1 MKKIKFIA
9 LAFLA
14 LTLGSCM
21 GDSYA
26 DPDLTEKVPAA
37 PWGNNSLKEKN
48 VISIADLKTQFATV
62 IANSSYK
69 LIEKDMMIK
78 AVVTGNDVSG
88 NIYNQVSVQDASGAI
103 IIAINGSGL
112 SGYLPVG
119 QEILVNLKGL
129 YIGSYKKLPQI
140 GGVNTKISDG
150 TLSMGKIERAVWNQH
165 FKILNPG
172 EADAS
177 TVEPEEFDKTKLNNS
192 TKEEKAAFAAYM
204 EANVGKLMTLKKV
217 KFASANGTN
226 VWAPDD
232 SNTSL
237 ELIDAETGKKISS
250 SNLVVRN
257 SGYSKFANEV
267 VPQGVFDITGIFTR
281 FGDTWQIVLRNTDDL
296 KSVVLAYLSE
306 PFDASQGNFTIDN
319 IKLAEGVEFVWK
331 WASAAYGMKASG
343 YVNSTKYDLQSRL
356 KSPAID
362 LKSAKSAK
370 LMFDQAINFSS
381 DIKQEC
387 KVQIS
392 TDGKTWT
399 DLDVQGYPTG
409 DNWDFVSSTA
419 DLTKYCGKTIYIG
432 FLYSSTPTSAPT
444 WEVKNFAV
452 K

>member
-21 GDSYA
+21 GDGYA

-37 PWGNNSLKEKN
+37 PYGNNSLREKN
-48 VISIADLKTQFATV
+48 VISIADLKTQFAT
-62 IANSSYK
+62 IINSDNGYK
-69 LIEKDMMIK
+69 QIEKDMMIK
-78 AVVTGNDVSG
+78 AVVTGNDISG

-140 GGVNTKISDG
+140 GGVNTKLSDG
-150 TLSMGKIERAVWNQH
+150 SLGMGKIERAIWNEH

-177 TVEPEEFDKTKLNNS
+177 TVVPEEFDLTKL
-192 TKEEKAAFAAYM
+192 TDAAYM

-226 VWAPDD
+226 VWAPGDT
-232 SNTSL
+232 NTSL
-237 ELIDAETGKKISS
+237 ELIDAETGKRINKN
-250 SNLVVRN
+250 NLVVRN

-281 FGDTWQIVLRNTDDL
+281 YNNTWQIVLRSTDDL

-319 IKLAEGVEFVWK
+319 IKLADGVEFVWK

-343 YVNSTKYDLQSRL
+343 YVNGSKQELQSRL

-370 LMFDQAINFSS
+370 LMFDQAINYAS

-399 DLDVQGYPTG
+399 DLDVQGYPAG
-409 DNWDFVSSTA
+409 NSWDFVSSTA

-432 FLYSSTPTSAPT
+432 FLYSSSPTGAPT

>member
-21 GDSYA
+21 GDGYA
-26 DPDLTEKVPAA
+26 DPDLTEKVPAS
-37 PWGNNSLKEKN
+37 PWGNNSLREKN

-62 IANSSYK
+62 INSDNGYK

-140 GGVNTKISDG
+140 GGVNTKLSDG
-150 TLSMGKIERAVWNQH
+150 SLGIGKIERAIWNEH

-177 TVEPEEFDKTKLNNS
+177 TVVPEEFDLTKL
-192 TKEEKAAFAAYM
+192 TDAAYM
-204 EANVGKLMTLKKV
+204 DANVCKLMTLKKV

-232 SNTSL
+232 TNTSL

-281 FGDTWQIVLRNTDDL
+281 FGDTWQIVLRSTDDL
-296 KSVVLAYLSE
+296 KSVVLAYISE

-319 IKLAEGVEFVWK
+319 IKLADGVEFVWK

-343 YVNSTKYDLQSRL
+343 YVNGSKQELQSRL

-370 LMFDQAINFSS
+370 LMFDQAINFAS
-381 DIKQEC
+381 DMKQEC

-399 DLDVQGYPTG
+399 DLDVQGYPTE
-409 DNWDFVSSTA
+409 NSWTFVSSTA

-432 FLYSSTPTSAPT
+432 FLYSSSPTGAPT

>member
-21 GDSYA
+21 GDGYA
-26 DPDLTEKVPAA
+26 DPDLTEKVPAS
-37 PWGNNSLKEKN
+37 PWGNNSLREKN
-48 VISIADLKTQFATV
+48 VISIADLKTQFAT
-62 IANSSYK
+62 IINSDNGYK
-69 LIEKDMMIK
+69 QIEKDMMIK

-140 GGVNTKISDG
+140 GGVNTKLSDG
-150 TLSMGKIERAVWNQH
+150 SLGMGKIERAIWNEH

-172 EADAS
+172 EADAN
-177 TVEPEEFDKTKLNNS
+177 TVVPEEFDLTKL
-192 TKEEKAAFAAYM
+192 TDAAYM
-204 EANVGKLMTLKKV
+204 NANVGKLMTLKKV

-232 SNTSL
+232 TNTSL
-237 ELIDAETGKKISS
+237 ELIDAETGKRISS

-267 VPQGVFDITGIFTR
+267 IPKGVFDITGIFTR
-281 FGDTWQIVLRNTDDL
+281 YNNTWQIVLRNTDDL
-296 KSVVLAYLSE
+296 KSVVLAYISE

-319 IKLAEGVEFVWK
+319 IKLADGVEFVWK

-343 YVNSTKYDLQSRL
+343 YVNGSKQELQSRL

-370 LMFDQAINFSS
+370 LMFDQAINFAS
-381 DIKQEC
+381 DMKQEC

-399 DLDVQGYPTG
+399 DLDVQGYPTE
-409 DNWDFVSSTA
+409 NSWTFVSSTA

-432 FLYSSTPTSAPT
+432 FLYSSSPTGAPT

>member
-21 GDSYA
+21 GDGYA
-26 DPDLTEKVPAA
+26 DPDLTEKVPAS
-37 PWGNNSLKEKN
+37 PWGNNSLREKN
-48 VISIADLKTQFATV
+48 VISIADLKTQFAT
-62 IANSSYK
+62 IINSDNGYK

-140 GGVNTKISDG
+140 GGVNTKLSDG
-150 TLSMGKIERAVWNQH
+150 SLGIGKIERAIWNEH

-177 TVEPEEFDKTKLNNS
+177 TVVPEEFDLTKL
-192 TKEEKAAFAAYM
+192 TDAAYM
-204 EANVGKLMTLKKV
+204 EANVCKLMTLKKV

-232 SNTSL
+232 TNTSL

-281 FGDTWQIVLRNTDDL
+281 YNNTWQIVLRSTDDL

-319 IKLAEGVEFVWK
+319 IKLADGVEFVWK

-343 YVNSTKYDLQSRL
+343 YVNGSKQELQSRL

-370 LMFDQAINFSS
+370 LMFDQAINFAS
-381 DIKQEC
+381 DMKQEC

-399 DLDVQGYPTG
+399 DLDVQGYPTE
-409 DNWDFVSSTA
+409 NSWTFVSSTA

-432 FLYSSTPTSAPT
+432 FLYSSSPTGAPT

>member
-14 LTLGSCM
+14 LTLSSCM

-26 DPDLTEKVPAA
+26 DPDLTDKVPAA
-37 PWGNNSLKEKN
+37 PYGNNSLREKN

-177 TVEPEEFDKTKLNNS
+177 TVEPEEFDKIKLNNS

-204 EANVGKLMTLKKV
+204 EANVCKLMTLKKV

-226 VWAPDD
+226 VWAPKDT
-232 SNTSL
+232 NTSL
-237 ELIDAETGKKISS
+237 ELIDAETGKRISS

-296 KSVVLAYLSE
+296 KAAQTGGTLEKPYTVAQALEKINAGTAG
-306 PFDASQGNFTIDN
+306 DAKVYATGIIVKVKDVNTGMYGNGT
-319 IKLAEGVEFVWK
+319 FV
-331 WASAAYGMKASG
+331 
-343 YVNSTKYDLQSRL
+343 
-356 KSPAID
+356 I
-362 LKSAKSAK
+362 
-370 LMFDQAINFSS
+370 S
-381 DIKQEC
+381 D
-387 KVQIS
+387 
-392 TDGKTWT
+392 DGKDTE
-399 DLDVQGYPTG
+399 
-409 DNWDFVSSTA
+409 
-419 DLTKYCGKTIYIG
+419 GKT
-432 FLYSSTPTSAPT
+432 L
-444 WEVKNFAV
+444 EVFRCFNIDGAKWTEETKGILVPGKKVVVSGTLLDYNGTQEI
-452 K
+452 KGGNLISIK

>member
-21 GDSYA
+21 GDGYA
-26 DPDLTEKVPAA
+26 DPDLTEKVPAS
-37 PWGNNSLKEKN
+37 PWGNNSLREKN
-48 VISIADLKTQFATV
+48 VISIADLKTQFAT
-62 IANSSYK
+62 IINSDNGYK

-78 AVVTGNDVSG
+78 AVVTGNDISG
-88 NIYNQVSVQDASGAI
+88 NIYNQVSVQDTSGAI

-140 GGVNTKISDG
+140 GGVNTKLSDG
-150 TLSMGKIERAVWNQH
+150 SLGIGKIERAIWNEH

-177 TVEPEEFDKTKLNNS
+177 TVVPEVFDLTKL
-192 TKEEKAAFAAYM
+192 TDAAYM
-204 EANVGKLMTLKKV
+204 EANVCKLMTLKKV

-232 SNTSL
+232 TNTSL
-237 ELIDAETGKKISS
+237 ELIDAETGKRISS
-250 SNLVVRN
+250 SDLVVRN

-296 KSVVLAYLSE
+296 KSVVLAYISE

-319 IKLAEGVEFVWK
+319 IKLADGVEFVWK

-343 YVNSTKYDLQSRL
+343 YVNGSKQELQSRL

-370 LMFDQAINFSS
+370 LMFDQAINFAS
-381 DIKQEC
+381 DMKQEC

-399 DLDVQGYPTG
+399 DLDVQGYPTE
-409 DNWDFVSSTA
+409 NSWTFVSSTA

>member
-21 GDSYA
+21 GDGYA
-26 DPDLTEKVPAA
+26 DPDLTEKVPAS
-37 PWGNNSLKEKN
+37 PWGNNSLREKN

-62 IANSSYK
+62 INSDNGYK

-140 GGVNTKISDG
+140 GGVNTKLSDG
-150 TLSMGKIERAVWNQH
+150 SLGMGKIERAIWNEH

-177 TVEPEEFDKTKLNNS
+177 TVVPEEFDLTKL
-192 TKEEKAAFAAYM
+192 TDAAYM
-204 EANVGKLMTLKKV
+204 DANVGKLMTLKKV

-232 SNTSL
+232 TNTSL

-281 FGDTWQIVLRNTDDL
+281 YNNTWQIVLRNTDDL

-319 IKLAEGVEFVWK
+319 IKLADGVEFVWK

-343 YVNSTKYDLQSRL
+343 YVNGSKQELQSRL

-370 LMFDQAINFSS
+370 LMFDQAINYAS

-399 DLDVQGYPTG
+399 DLDVQGYPAG
-409 DNWDFVSSTA
+409 NSWDFVSSTA

-432 FLYSSTPTSAPT
+432 FLYSSSPTGAPT

>member
-21 GDSYA
+21 GDGYA
-26 DPDLTEKVPAA
+26 DPDLTEKVPAS
-37 PWGNNSLKEKN
+37 PWGNNSLREKN
-48 VISIADLKTQFATV
+48 VISIADLKTQFAT
-62 IANSSYK
+62 IINSDNGYK

-140 GGVNTKISDG
+140 GGVNTKLSDG
-150 TLSMGKIERAVWNQH
+150 SLGIGKIERAIWNEH

-177 TVEPEEFDKTKLNNS
+177 TVVPEEFDLTKL
-192 TKEEKAAFAAYM
+192 TDAAYM
-204 EANVGKLMTLKKV
+204 DANVGKLMTLKKV

-281 FGDTWQIVLRNTDDL
+281 YNNTWQIVLRSTDDL
-296 KSVVLAYLSE
+296 KQVVLAYLSE

-319 IKLAEGVEFVWK
+319 IKLADGVEFVWK

-343 YVNSTKYDLQSRL
+343 YVNGSKQKLQSRL

-370 LMFDQAINFSS
+370 LMFDQAINFAS

-399 DLDVQGYPTG
+399 DLDVQGYPTE
-409 DNWDFVSSTA
+409 NSWDFVASTA

>member
-21 GDSYA
+21 GDGYA

-37 PWGNNSLKEKN
+37 PYGNNSLREKN
-48 VISIADLKTQFATV
+48 VISIADLKTQFAT
-62 IANSSYK
+62 IINSDNSYK

-140 GGVNTKISDG
+140 GGVNTKLSDG
-150 TLSMGKIERAVWNQH
+150 SLGMGKIERAVWNEH

-177 TVEPEEFDKTKLNNS
+177 TVVPEEFDLTKL
-192 TKEEKAAFAAYM
+192 TDAAYM
-204 EANVGKLMTLKKV
+204 DANVGKLMTLKKV

-232 SNTSL
+232 TNTSL

-281 FGDTWQIVLRNTDDL
+281 YNNTWQIVLRNTDDL

-319 IKLAEGVEFVWK
+319 IKLADGVEFVWK

-343 YVNSTKYDLQSRL
+343 YVNGSKQELQSRL

-370 LMFDQAINFSS
+370 LMFDQAINYAS

-399 DLDVQGYPTG
+399 DLDVQGYPAG
-409 DNWDFVSSTA
+409 NSWDFVSSTA

-432 FLYSSTPTSAPT
+432 FLYSSSPTGAPT

>member
-37 PWGNNSLKEKN
+37 PYGNNSLREKN

-150 TLSMGKIERAVWNQH
+150 SLSMGKIERAVWNQH

-177 TVEPEEFDKTKLNNS
+177 MVVPEEFDLTKL
-192 TKEEKAAFAAYM
+192 TDKAYM
-204 EANVGKLMTLKKV
+204 EANVCKLMTLKKV

-226 VWAPDD
+226 VWAPKDT
-232 SNTSL
+232 NTSL
-237 ELIDAETGKKISS
+237 ELIDAETGKRISS

-281 FGDTWQIVLRNTDDL
+281 FGDNWQIVLRNTDDL

-319 IKLAEGVEFVWK
+319 IKLADGVEFVWK

-370 LMFDQAINFSS
+370 LMFDQAINFAS
-381 DIKQEC
+381 DMKQEC

-399 DLDVQGYPTG
+399 DLDVQGYPTE
-409 DNWDFVSSTA
+409 NSWTFVSSTA

-432 FLYSSTPTSAPT
+432 FLYSSTPTGAPT

>member
-21 GDSYA
+21 GDGYA

-37 PWGNNSLKEKN
+37 PWGNNSLREKN
-48 VISIADLKTQFATV
+48 VISIADLKTQFAT
-62 IANSSYK
+62 IINSDNGYK
-69 LIEKDMMIK
+69 QIEKDMMIK

-140 GGVNTKISDG
+140 GGVNTKLSDG
-150 TLSMGKIERAVWNQH
+150 SLGIGKIERAIWNEH

-177 TVEPEEFDKTKLNNS
+177 TVVPEEFDLTKL
-192 TKEEKAAFAAYM
+192 TDAAYM
-204 EANVGKLMTLKKV
+204 DANVGKLMTLKKV

-232 SNTSL
+232 TNTSL

-281 FGDTWQIVLRNTDDL
+281 YNNTWQIVLRSTDDL
-296 KSVVLAYLSE
+296 KPVVLAYLSE

-319 IKLAEGVEFVWK
+319 IKLADGVEFVWK

-343 YVNSTKYDLQSRL
+343 YVNNSKQELQSRL

-370 LMFDQAINFSS
+370 LMFDQAINFAS
-381 DIKQEC
+381 DMKQEC

-399 DLDVQGYPTG
+399 DLDVQGYPTE
-409 DNWDFVSSTA
+409 NSWTFVSSTA

-432 FLYSSTPTSAPT
+432 FLYSSTPTGAPT

>member
-21 GDSYA
+21 GDGYA
-26 DPDLTEKVPAA
+26 DPDLTDKVPAA
-37 PWGNNSLKEKN
+37 PWGNNSLREKN
-48 VISIADLKTQFATV
+48 VISIADLKTQFAT
-62 IANSSYK
+62 IINSDNGYK
-69 LIEKDMMIK
+69 QIEKDMMIK

-140 GGVNTKISDG
+140 GGVNTKLSDG
-150 TLSMGKIERAVWNQH
+150 SLGMGKIERAIWNEH

-177 TVEPEEFDKTKLNNS
+177 TVVPEEFDLTKL
-192 TKEEKAAFAAYM
+192 TDAAYM
-204 EANVGKLMTLKKV
+204 EANVCKLMTLKKV

-226 VWAPDD
+226 VWAPGDT
-232 SNTSL
+232 NTSL
-237 ELIDAETGKKISS
+237 ELIDAETGKRINKN
-250 SNLVVRN
+250 NLVVRN

-281 FGDTWQIVLRNTDDL
+281 YNNTWQIVLRNTDDL

-319 IKLAEGVEFVWK
+319 IKLADGVEFVWK

-343 YVNSTKYDLQSRL
+343 YVNGSKQELQSRL

-370 LMFDQAINFSS
+370 LMFDQAINFAS
-381 DIKQEC
+381 DMKQEC

-399 DLDVQGYPTG
+399 DLDVQGYPTE
-409 DNWDFVSSTA
+409 NSWTFVSSTA

-432 FLYSSTPTSAPT
+432 FLYSSSPTSAPT

>member
-21 GDSYA
+21 GDGYA

-37 PWGNNSLKEKN
+37 PYGNNSLREKN
-48 VISIADLKTQFATV
+48 VISIADLKTQFAT
-62 IANSSYK
+62 IINSDNGYK
-69 LIEKDMMIK
+69 QIEKDMMIK

-103 IIAINGSGL
+103 IIAINGGGL

-140 GGVNTKISDG
+140 GGVNTKLSDG
-150 TLSMGKIERAVWNQH
+150 SLGMGKIERAIWNEH

-177 TVEPEEFDKTKLNNS
+177 TVVPEEFDLTKL
-192 TKEEKAAFAAYM
+192 TDAAYM
-204 EANVGKLMTLKKV
+204 DANVGKLMTLKKV

-232 SNTSL
+232 TNTSL

-267 VPQGVFDITGIFTR
+267 VPKGVFDITGIFTR
-281 FGDTWQIVLRNTDDL
+281 YNNTWQIVLRSTDDL

-319 IKLAEGVEFVWK
+319 IKLADGVEFVWK

-343 YVNSTKYDLQSRL
+343 YVNGSKQELQSRL

-370 LMFDQAINFSS
+370 LMFDQAINFAS
-381 DIKQEC
+381 DMKQEC

-399 DLDVQGYPTG
+399 DLDVQGYPTE
-409 DNWDFVSSTA
+409 NSWTFVSSTA

-432 FLYSSTPTSAPT
+432 FLYSSSPTSAPT

>member
-21 GDSYA
+21 GDGYA

-37 PWGNNSLKEKN
+37 PYGNNSLREKN
-48 VISIADLKTQFATV
+48 VISIADLKTQFAT
-62 IANSSYK
+62 IINSDNGYK
-69 LIEKDMMIK
+69 QIEKDMMIK

-140 GGVNTKISDG
+140 GGVNTKLSDG
-150 TLSMGKIERAVWNQH
+150 SLGMGKIERAIWNEH

-177 TVEPEEFDKTKLNNS
+177 TVVPEEFDLTKL
-192 TKEEKAAFAAYM
+192 TDAAYM
-204 EANVGKLMTLKKV
+204 DANVGKLMTLKKV

-232 SNTSL
+232 TNTSL
-237 ELIDAETGKKISS
+237 ELIDAETGKRINKN
-250 SNLVVRN
+250 NLVVRN

-296 KSVVLAYLSE
+296 KSVVLAYISE

-319 IKLAEGVEFVWK
+319 IKLADGVEFVWK

-343 YVNSTKYDLQSRL
+343 YVNGSKQELQSRL

-370 LMFDQAINFSS
+370 LMFDQAINFAS
-381 DIKQEC
+381 DMKQEC

-399 DLDVQGYPTG
+399 DLDVQGYPTE
-409 DNWDFVSSTA
+409 NSWTFVSSTA

>member
-21 GDSYA
+21 GDGYA
-26 DPDLTEKVPAA
+26 DPDLTEKVPAS
-37 PWGNNSLKEKN
+37 PWGNNSLREKN

-62 IANSSYK
+62 INSDNGYK
-69 LIEKDMMIK
+69 QIEKDMMIK

-140 GGVNTKISDG
+140 GGVNTKLSDG
-150 TLSMGKIERAVWNQH
+150 SLGMGKIERAIWNEH

-172 EADAS
+172 EVDAS
-177 TVEPEEFDKTKLNNS
+177 TVVPEEFDLTKL
-192 TKEEKAAFAAYM
+192 TDAAYM
-204 EANVGKLMTLKKV
+204 DANVGKLMTLKKV

-232 SNTSL
+232 TNTSL
-237 ELIDAETGKKISS
+237 ELIDAETGKRINKN
-250 SNLVVRN
+250 NLVVRN

-267 VPQGVFDITGIFTR
+267 IPQGVFDITGIFTR

-319 IKLAEGVEFVWK
+319 IKLADGVEFVWK

-343 YVNSTKYDLQSRL
+343 YVNGSKQELQSRL

-370 LMFDQAINFSS
+370 LMFDQAINYAS

-399 DLDVQGYPTG
+399 DLDVQGYPAG
-409 DNWDFVSSTA
+409 NSWDFVSSTA

-432 FLYSSTPTSAPT
+432 FLYSSSPTGAPT

>member
-21 GDSYA
+21 GDGYA

-37 PWGNNSLKEKN
+37 PYGNNSLREKN
-48 VISIADLKTQFATV
+48 VISIADLKTQFAT
-62 IANSSYK
+62 IINSDNGYK

-119 QEILVNLKGL
+119 QEILVSLKGL

-140 GGVNTKISDG
+140 GGVNTKLSDG
-150 TLSMGKIERAVWNQH
+150 SLGMGKIERAIWNEH

-177 TVEPEEFDKTKLNNS
+177 TVVPEEFDLTKL
-192 TKEEKAAFAAYM
+192 TDAAYM
-204 EANVGKLMTLKKV
+204 DANVGKLMTLKKV

-232 SNTSL
+232 TNTSL
-237 ELIDAETGKKISS
+237 ELIDAETGKRINKN
-250 SNLVVRN
+250 NLVVRN

-281 FGDTWQIVLRNTDDL
+281 YNNTWQIVLRSTDDL

-319 IKLAEGVEFVWK
+319 IKLADGVEFVWK

-343 YVNSTKYDLQSRL
+343 YVNGSKQELQSRL

-370 LMFDQAINFSS
+370 LMFDQAINFAS
-381 DIKQEC
+381 DMKQEC

-399 DLDVQGYPTG
+399 DLDVQGYPTE
-409 DNWDFVSSTA
+409 NSWTFVSSTA

-432 FLYSSTPTSAPT
+432 FLYSSSPTSAPT

>member
-21 GDSYA
+21 GDGYA

-37 PWGNNSLKEKN
+37 PWGNNSLREKN
-48 VISIADLKTQFATV
+48 VISIADLKTQFAT
-62 IANSSYK
+62 IINSDNGYK
-69 LIEKDMMIK
+69 LIEKNMMIK

-140 GGVNTKISDG
+140 GGVNTKLSDG
-150 TLSMGKIERAVWNQH
+150 SLGMGKIERAIWNEH

-177 TVEPEEFDKTKLNNS
+177 TVVPEEFDLTKL
-192 TKEEKAAFAAYM
+192 TDAAYM
-204 EANVGKLMTLKKV
+204 DANVGKLMTLKKV

-232 SNTSL
+232 TNTSL

-281 FGDTWQIVLRNTDDL
+281 YNNTWQIVLRSTDDL
-296 KSVVLAYLSE
+296 KPVVLAYLSE

-319 IKLAEGVEFVWK
+319 IKLADGVEFVWK

-343 YVNSTKYDLQSRL
+343 YVNGSKQELQSRL

-370 LMFDQAINFSS
+370 LMFDQAINFAS
-381 DIKQEC
+381 DMKQEC

-399 DLDVQGYPTG
+399 DLDVQGYPTE
-409 DNWDFVSSTA
+409 NSWTFVSSTA

-432 FLYSSTPTSAPT
+432 FLYSSSPTSAPT
-444 WEVKNFAV
+444 WEVKNFVV

>member
-21 GDSYA
+21 GDGYA
-26 DPDLTEKVPAA
+26 DPDLTEKVPAS
-37 PWGNNSLKEKN
+37 PWGNNSLREKN
-48 VISIADLKTQFATV
+48 VISIADLKTQFAT
-62 IANSSYK
+62 IINSDNGYK

-150 TLSMGKIERAVWNQH
+150 SLGIGKIERAIWNEH

-177 TVEPEEFDKTKLNNS
+177 TVVPEEFDRTKLNNL

-226 VWAPDD
+226 VWAPGDT
-232 SNTSL
+232 NTSL
-237 ELIDAETGKKISS
+237 ELIDAETGKRINKN
-250 SNLVVRN
+250 NLVVRN

-267 VPQGVFDITGIFTR
+267 IPQGVFDITGIFTR
-281 FGDTWQIVLRNTDDL
+281 FGDIWQIVIRSTDDL
-296 KSVVLAYLSE
+296 KASE
-306 PFDASQGNFTIDN
+306 TGGTLEKPYTVAQALEKIKAGTAGDAKVYATGIIVKVKDVDTGTYGNGT
-319 IKLAEGVEFVWK
+319 FV
-331 WASAAYGMKASG
+331 
-343 YVNSTKYDLQSRL
+343 
-356 KSPAID
+356 I
-362 LKSAKSAK
+362 
-370 LMFDQAINFSS
+370 S
-381 DIKQEC
+381 D
-387 KVQIS
+387 
-392 TDGKTWT
+392 DGKDTE
-399 DLDVQGYPTG
+399 
-409 DNWDFVSSTA
+409 
-419 DLTKYCGKTIYIG
+419 GKT
-432 FLYSSTPTSAPT
+432 L
-444 WEVKNFAV
+444 EVFRCFNIDGAKWTEETKGILVPGKKVVVSGTLLDYNGT
-452 K
+452 KEIKGGNLISIK

>member
-21 GDSYA
+21 GDGYA
-26 DPDLTEKVPAA
+26 DPDLTDKVPAA
-37 PWGNNSLKEKN
+37 PYGNNSLREKN
-48 VISIADLKTQFATV
+48 VISIADLKTQFAT
-62 IANSSYK
+62 IINSDNGYK

-140 GGVNTKISDG
+140 GGVNTKLSDG
-150 TLSMGKIERAVWNQH
+150 SLGMGKIERAIWNEH

-177 TVEPEEFDKTKLNNS
+177 MVVPEEFDLTKL
-192 TKEEKAAFAAYM
+192 TDAAYM
-204 EANVGKLMTLKKV
+204 DANVGKLMTLKKV

-232 SNTSL
+232 TNTSL
-237 ELIDAETGKKISS
+237 ELIDAETGKRISS
-250 SNLVVRN
+250 SDLVVRN

-296 KSVVLAYLSE
+296 KSVVLAYISE

-319 IKLAEGVEFVWK
+319 IKLADGVEFVWK

-343 YVNSTKYDLQSRL
+343 YVNGSKQELQSRL

-370 LMFDQAINFSS
+370 LMFDQAINFAS
-381 DIKQEC
+381 DMKQEC

-399 DLDVQGYPTG
+399 DLDVQGYPTE
-409 DNWDFVSSTA
+409 NSWTFVSSTA

>member
-21 GDSYA
+21 GDGYA

-37 PWGNNSLKEKN
+37 PYGNNSLREKN
-48 VISIADLKTQFATV
+48 VISIADLKTQFAT
-62 IANSSYK
+62 IINSDNGYK

-140 GGVNTKISDG
+140 GGVNTKLSDG
-150 TLSMGKIERAVWNQH
+150 SLGIGKIERAVWNQH

-177 TVEPEEFDKTKLNNS
+177 TVEPEEFDLTKL
-192 TKEEKAAFAAYM
+192 TDAAYM

-232 SNTSL
+232 TNTSL
-237 ELIDAETGKKISS
+237 ELIDAETGKKINS

-267 VPQGVFDITGIFTR
+267 VPQGVFDITGILTR
-281 FGDTWQIVLRNTDDL
+281 YNNTWQIVLRSTDDL

-319 IKLAEGVEFVWK
+319 IKLADGVEFVWK

-343 YVNSTKYDLQSRL
+343 YVNGSKQELQSRL

-370 LMFDQAINFSS
+370 LMFDQAINFAS
-381 DIKQEC
+381 DMKQEC

-399 DLDVQGYPTG
+399 DLDVQGYPTE
-409 DNWDFVSSTA
+409 NSWTFVSSTA

>member
-21 GDSYA
+21 GDGYA
-26 DPDLTEKVPAA
+26 DPDLTEKVPAS
-37 PWGNNSLKEKN
+37 PWGNNSLREKN
-48 VISIADLKTQFATV
+48 VISIADLKTQFAT
-62 IANSSYK
+62 IINSDNGYK
-69 LIEKDMMIK
+69 QIEKDMMIK

-140 GGVNTKISDG
+140 GGVNTKLSDG
-150 TLSMGKIERAVWNQH
+150 SLGMGKIERAIWNEH

-177 TVEPEEFDKTKLNNS
+177 TVVPEEFDLTKL
-192 TKEEKAAFAAYM
+192 TDAAYM

-232 SNTSL
+232 TNTSL
-237 ELIDAETGKKISS
+237 ELIDAETGKKINS

-296 KSVVLAYLSE
+296 KSVVLAYISE

-319 IKLAEGVEFVWK
+319 IKLADGVEFVWK

-343 YVNSTKYDLQSRL
+343 YVNNSKQELQSRL

-370 LMFDQAINFSS
+370 LMFDQAINFAS
-381 DIKQEC
+381 DMKQEC

-399 DLDVQGYPTG
+399 DLDVQGYPTE
-409 DNWDFVSSTA
+409 NSWTFVSSTA

>member
-21 GDSYA
+21 GDGYA

-37 PWGNNSLKEKN
+37 PYGNNSLREKN
-48 VISIADLKTQFATV
+48 VISIADLKTQFAT
-62 IANSSYK
+62 IINSDNGYK
-69 LIEKDMMIK
+69 QIEKDMMIK

-140 GGVNTKISDG
+140 GGVNTKLSDG
-150 TLSMGKIERAVWNQH
+150 SLGMGKIERAIWNEH

-177 TVEPEEFDKTKLNNS
+177 TVVPEEFDLTKL
-192 TKEEKAAFAAYM
+192 TDAAYM
-204 EANVGKLMTLKKV
+204 DANVGKLMTLKKV

-232 SNTSL
+232 TNTSL
-237 ELIDAETGKKISS
+237 ELIDAETGKRINKN
-250 SNLVVRN
+250 NLVVRN

-296 KSVVLAYLSE
+296 KSVVLAYISE

-319 IKLAEGVEFVWK
+319 IKLADGVEFVWK

-343 YVNSTKYDLQSRL
+343 YVNGSKQELQSRL

-370 LMFDQAINFSS
+370 LMFDQAINFAS
-381 DIKQEC
+381 DMKQEC

-399 DLDVQGYPTG
+399 DLDVQGYPTE
-409 DNWDFVSSTA
+409 NSWTFVSSTA

-432 FLYSSTPTSAPT
+432 FLYSSSPTSAPT

>member
-1 MKKIKFIA
+1 M
-9 LAFLA
+9 AFLA

-21 GDSYA
+21 GDGYA
-26 DPDLTEKVPAA
+26 DPDLTEKVPAS
-37 PWGNNSLKEKN
+37 PWGNNSLREKN
-48 VISIADLKTQFATV
+48 VISIADLKTQFAT
-62 IANSSYK
+62 IINSDNGYK

-88 NIYNQVSVQDASGAI
+88 NIYNQVSVQDTSGAI

-140 GGVNTKISDG
+140 GGVNTKLSDG
-150 TLSMGKIERAVWNQH
+150 SLGIGKIERAIWNEH

-177 TVEPEEFDKTKLNNS
+177 TVVPEEFDLTKL
-192 TKEEKAAFAAYM
+192 TDAAYM
-204 EANVGKLMTLKKV
+204 DANVGKLMTLKKV

-281 FGDTWQIVLRNTDDL
+281 YNNTWQIVLRSTDDL
-296 KSVVLAYLSE
+296 KPVVLAYLSE

-319 IKLAEGVEFVWK
+319 IKLADGVEFVWK

-343 YVNSTKYDLQSRL
+343 YVNGSKQELQSRL

-370 LMFDQAINFSS
+370 LMFDQAINFAS
-381 DIKQEC
+381 DMKQEC

-399 DLDVQGYPTG
+399 DLDVQGYPTE
-409 DNWDFVSSTA
+409 NSWTFVSSTA

>member
-21 GDSYA
+21 GDGYA
-26 DPDLTEKVPAA
+26 DPDLTDKVPAA
-37 PWGNNSLKEKN
+37 PWGNNSLREKN
-48 VISIADLKTQFATV
+48 VISIADLKTQFAT
-62 IANSSYK
+62 IINSDNGYK

-129 YIGSYKKLPQI
+129 YIGNYRKLPQI
-140 GGVNTKISDG
+140 GGVNTKLSDG
-150 TLSMGKIERAVWNQH
+150 SLGIGKIERAIWNEH
-165 FKILNPG
+165 FKILNRG

-177 TVEPEEFDKTKLNNS
+177 TVVPEEFDLTKL
-192 TKEEKAAFAAYM
+192 TDAAYM
-204 EANVGKLMTLKKV
+204 DANVGKLMTLKKV

-232 SNTSL
+232 TNTSL

-281 FGDTWQIVLRNTDDL
+281 YNNTWQIVLRNTDDL
-296 KSVVLAYLSE
+296 KSVVLAYISE

-319 IKLAEGVEFVWK
+319 IKLADGVEFVWK

-343 YVNSTKYDLQSRL
+343 YVNGSKQELQSRL

-370 LMFDQAINFSS
+370 LMFDQAINYAS

-399 DLDVQGYPTG
+399 DLDVQGYPAG
-409 DNWDFVSSTA
+409 NSWDFVSSTA

-432 FLYSSTPTSAPT
+432 FLYSSTPTGAPT

>member
-21 GDSYA
+21 GDGYA
-26 DPDLTEKVPAA
+26 DPDLTDKVPAA
-37 PWGNNSLKEKN
+37 PYGNNSLREKN

-62 IANSSYK
+62 INSDNGYK
-69 LIEKDMMIK
+69 QIEKDMMIK

-140 GGVNTKISDG
+140 GGVNTKLSDG
-150 TLSMGKIERAVWNQH
+150 SLGIGKIERAIWNEH

-177 TVEPEEFDKTKLNNS
+177 TVVPEEFDLTKL
-192 TKEEKAAFAAYM
+192 TDAAYM
-204 EANVGKLMTLKKV
+204 EANVCKLMTLKKV

-226 VWAPDD
+226 VWAPGDT
-232 SNTSL
+232 NTSL

-281 FGDTWQIVLRNTDDL
+281 YNNTWQIVLRSTDDL

-319 IKLAEGVEFVWK
+319 IKLADGVEFVWK

-343 YVNSTKYDLQSRL
+343 YVNGSKQELQSRL

-370 LMFDQAINFSS
+370 LMFDQAINFAS
-381 DIKQEC
+381 DMKQEC

-399 DLDVQGYPTG
+399 DLDVQGYPAG
-409 DNWDFVSSTA
+409 NSWDFVSSTA

-432 FLYSSTPTSAPT
+432 FLYSSTPTGAPT

>member
-21 GDSYA
+21 GDGYA
-26 DPDLTEKVPAA
+26 DPDLTEKVPAS
-37 PWGNNSLKEKN
+37 PWGNNSLREKN
-48 VISIADLKTQFATV
+48 VISIADLKTQFAT
-62 IANSSYK
+62 IINSDNGYK
-69 LIEKDMMIK
+69 QIEKDMMIK

-140 GGVNTKISDG
+140 GGVNTKLSDG
-150 TLSMGKIERAVWNQH
+150 SLGMGKIERAIWNEH

-177 TVEPEEFDKTKLNNS
+177 TVVPEEFDLTKL
-192 TKEEKAAFAAYM
+192 TDPAYM
-204 EANVGKLMTLKKV
+204 DANVGKLMTLKKV

-232 SNTSL
+232 TNTSL
-237 ELIDAETGKKISS
+237 ELIDAETGKRISS

-267 VPQGVFDITGIFTR
+267 VPKGVFDITGIFTR
-281 FGDTWQIVLRNTDDL
+281 YNNTWQIVIRSTDDL

-319 IKLAEGVEFVWK
+319 IKLADGVEFVWK

-343 YVNSTKYDLQSRL
+343 YVNGSKQELQSRL

-370 LMFDQAINFSS
+370 LMFDQAINFAS
-381 DIKQEC
+381 DMKQEC

-399 DLDVQGYPTG
+399 DLDVQGYPTE
-409 DNWDFVSSTA
+409 NSWTFVSSTA

-432 FLYSSTPTSAPT
+432 FLYSSSPTSAPT

>member
-21 GDSYA
+21 GDGYA
-26 DPDLTEKVPAA
+26 DPDLTEKVPAS
-37 PWGNNSLKEKN
+37 PWGNNSLREKN
-48 VISIADLKTQFATV
+48 VISIADLKTQFAT
-62 IANSSYK
+62 IINSDNGYK

-140 GGVNTKISDG
+140 GGVNTKLSDG
-150 TLSMGKIERAVWNQH
+150 SLGIGKIERAIWNEH

-177 TVEPEEFDKTKLNNS
+177 TVVPEEFDRTKLNNL

-204 EANVGKLMTLKKV
+204 EANVCKLMTLKKV

-232 SNTSL
+232 TNTSL
-237 ELIDAETGKKISS
+237 ELIDAETGKRINKN
-250 SNLVVRN
+250 NLVVRN

-281 FGDTWQIVLRNTDDL
+281 FGNTWQIVLRNTDDL
-296 KSVVLAYLSE
+296 KASE
-306 PFDASQGNFTIDN
+306 TGGTLEKPYTVAQALEKINAGTAGDAKVYATGIIVKVKDVDTGTHGNAT
-319 IKLAEGVEFVWK
+319 FV
-331 WASAAYGMKASG
+331 
-343 YVNSTKYDLQSRL
+343 
-356 KSPAID
+356 I
-362 LKSAKSAK
+362 
-370 LMFDQAINFSS
+370 S
-381 DIKQEC
+381 D
-387 KVQIS
+387 
-392 TDGKTWT
+392 DGKDTE
-399 DLDVQGYPTG
+399 
-409 DNWDFVSSTA
+409 
-419 DLTKYCGKTIYIG
+419 GKT
-432 FLYSSTPTSAPT
+432 L
-444 WEVKNFAV
+444 EVFRCFNIDGAKWTEETKGILVPGKKVVVSGTLLDYNGT
-452 K
+452 KEIKGGNLISIK

>member
-21 GDSYA
+21 GDGYA
-26 DPDLTEKVPAA
+26 DPDLTEKVPAS
-37 PWGNNSLKEKN
+37 PWGNNSLREKN

-62 IANSSYK
+62 INSDNGYK
-69 LIEKDMMIK
+69 QIEKDMMIK

-140 GGVNTKISDG
+140 GGVNTKLSDG
-150 TLSMGKIERAVWNQH
+150 SLGMGKIERAIWNEH

-177 TVEPEEFDKTKLNNS
+177 TVVPEEFDLTKL
-192 TKEEKAAFAAYM
+192 TDAAYM
-204 EANVGKLMTLKKV
+204 NANVGKLMTLKKV

-232 SNTSL
+232 TNTSL

-281 FGDTWQIVLRNTDDL
+281 YNNTWQIVLRNTDDL
-296 KSVVLAYLSE
+296 KSVVLAYISE

-319 IKLAEGVEFVWK
+319 IKLADGVEFVWK

-343 YVNSTKYDLQSRL
+343 YVNGSKQELQSRL

-370 LMFDQAINFSS
+370 LMFDQAINYAS

-399 DLDVQGYPTG
+399 DLDVQGYPAG
-409 DNWDFVSSTA
+409 NSWDFVSSTA

-432 FLYSSTPTSAPT
+432 FLYSSTPTGAPT

>member
-26 DPDLTEKVPAA
+26 DPDLTDKVPAA
-37 PWGNNSLKEKN
+37 PYGNNSLREKN

-177 TVEPEEFDKTKLNNS
+177 TVEPEEFDLTKL
-192 TKEEKAAFAAYM
+192 TDKAYM

-232 SNTSL
+232 TNTSL
-237 ELIDAETGKKISS
+237 ELIDAETGKRISS

-319 IKLAEGVEFVWK
+319 IKLADGVEFVWK

-370 LMFDQAINFSS
+370 LMFDQAINFAS
-381 DIKQEC
+381 DMKQEC

-399 DLDVQGYPTG
+399 DLDVQGYPTE
-409 DNWDFVSSTA
+409 NSWTFVSSTA

-432 FLYSSTPTSAPT
+432 FLYSSSPTGAPT

>member
-21 GDSYA
+21 GDGYA

-37 PWGNNSLKEKN
+37 PYGNNSLREKN
-48 VISIADLKTQFATV
+48 VISIADLKTQFAT
-62 IANSSYK
+62 IINSDNGYK

-140 GGVNTKISDG
+140 GGVNTKLSDG
-150 TLSMGKIERAVWNQH
+150 SLGMGKIERAIWNEH

-177 TVEPEEFDKTKLNNS
+177 TVVPEEFDLTKL
-192 TKEEKAAFAAYM
+192 TDAAYM
-204 EANVGKLMTLKKV
+204 DANVGKLMTLKKV

-226 VWAPDD
+226 AWAPDD
-232 SNTSL
+232 TNTSL

-281 FGDTWQIVLRNTDDL
+281 YNNTWQIVLRSTDDL
-296 KSVVLAYLSE
+296 KPVVLAYLSE

-319 IKLAEGVEFVWK
+319 IKLADGVEFVWK

-343 YVNSTKYDLQSRL
+343 YVNGSKQELQSRL

-370 LMFDQAINFSS
+370 LMFDQAINFAS
-381 DIKQEC
+381 DMKQEC

-399 DLDVQGYPTG
+399 DLDVQGYPTE
-409 DNWDFVSSTA
+409 NSWTFVSSTA

-432 FLYSSTPTSAPT
+432 FLYSSSPTSAPT
-444 WEVKNFAV
+444 WEVKNFVV

>member
-21 GDSYA
+21 GDGYA

-37 PWGNNSLKEKN
+37 PYGNNSLREKN
-48 VISIADLKTQFATV
+48 VISIADLKTQFAT
-62 IANSSYK
+62 IINSDNGYK
-69 LIEKDMMIK
+69 QIEKDMMIK

-140 GGVNTKISDG
+140 GGVNTKLSDG
-150 TLSMGKIERAVWNQH
+150 SLGMGKIERAIWNEH

-177 TVEPEEFDKTKLNNS
+177 TVVPVEFDLTKL
-192 TKEEKAAFAAYM
+192 TDAAYM
-204 EANVGKLMTLKKV
+204 DANVGKLMTLKKV

-232 SNTSL
+232 TNTSL
-237 ELIDAETGKKISS
+237 ELIDAETGKRINK

-281 FGDTWQIVLRNTDDL
+281 YNNTWQIVLRSTDDL

-319 IKLAEGVEFVWK
+319 IKLADGVEFVWK

-343 YVNSTKYDLQSRL
+343 YVNGSKQELQSRL

-370 LMFDQAINFSS
+370 LMFDQAINFAS

-399 DLDVQGYPTG
+399 DLDVQGYPAG
-409 DNWDFVSSTA
+409 NNWDFVASTA

>member
-21 GDSYA
+21 GDGYA

-37 PWGNNSLKEKN
+37 PYGNNSLREKN
-48 VISIADLKTQFATV
+48 VISIADLKTQFAT
-62 IANSSYK
+62 IINSDNGYK

-78 AVVTGNDVSG
+78 AIVTGNDVSG

-140 GGVNTKISDG
+140 GGVNTKLSDG
-150 TLSMGKIERAVWNQH
+150 SLGIGKIERAIWNEH

-177 TVEPEEFDKTKLNNS
+177 TVVPEEFDLTKL
-192 TKEEKAAFAAYM
+192 TDAAYM

-232 SNTSL
+232 TNTSL

-281 FGDTWQIVLRNTDDL
+281 YNNTWQIVLRSTDDL

-319 IKLAEGVEFVWK
+319 IKLADGVEFVWK

-370 LMFDQAINFSS
+370 LMFDQAINFAS

-399 DLDVQGYPTG
+399 DLDVQGYPAG
-409 DNWDFVSSTA
+409 NSWDFVSSTA

-432 FLYSSTPTSAPT
+432 FLYSSTPTGAPT

>member
-21 GDSYA
+21 GDGYA
-26 DPDLTEKVPAA
+26 DPDLTDKVPAA
-37 PWGNNSLKEKN
+37 PYGNNSLREKN
-48 VISIADLKTQFATV
+48 VISIADLKTQFAT
-62 IANSSYK
+62 IINSDNGYK

-140 GGVNTKISDG
+140 GGVNTKLSDG
-150 TLSMGKIERAVWNQH
+150 SLGIGKIERAIWNEH

-177 TVEPEEFDKTKLNNS
+177 AVVPEEFDLTKL
-192 TKEEKAAFAAYM
+192 TDAAYM
-204 EANVGKLMTLKKV
+204 DANVGKLMTLKKV
-217 KFASANGTN
+217 KFASANGKN

-232 SNTSL
+232 TNTSL
-237 ELIDAETGKKISS
+237 ELIDAETGKRISS

-281 FGDTWQIVLRNTDDL
+281 YNNTWQIVLRSTDDL

-319 IKLAEGVEFVWK
+319 IKLADGVEFVWK

-343 YVNSTKYDLQSRL
+343 YVNGSKQELQSRL

-370 LMFDQAINFSS
+370 LMFDQAINFAS
-381 DIKQEC
+381 DMKQEC

-399 DLDVQGYPTG
+399 DLDVQGYPTE
-409 DNWDFVSSTA
+409 NSWTFVSSTA

-432 FLYSSTPTSAPT
+432 FLYSSSPTSAPT

>member
-21 GDSYA
+21 GDGYA
-26 DPDLTEKVPAA
+26 DPDLTDKVPAA
-37 PWGNNSLKEKN
+37 PYGNNSLREKN

-62 IANSSYK
+62 INSDNGYK
-69 LIEKDMMIK
+69 QIEKDMMIK

-140 GGVNTKISDG
+140 GGVNTKLSDG
-150 TLSMGKIERAVWNQH
+150 SLGMGKIERAIWNEH

-177 TVEPEEFDKTKLNNS
+177 TVVPEEFDLTKL
-192 TKEEKAAFAAYM
+192 TDAAYM

-232 SNTSL
+232 TNTSL
-237 ELIDAETGKKISS
+237 ELIDAETGKRINKN
-250 SNLVVRN
+250 NLVVRN

-281 FGDTWQIVLRNTDDL
+281 FGNTWQIVLRSTDDL

-319 IKLAEGVEFVWK
+319 IKLADGVEFVWK

-343 YVNSTKYDLQSRL
+343 YVNGSKQELQSRL

-370 LMFDQAINFSS
+370 LMFDQAINYAS

-399 DLDVQGYPTG
+399 DLDVQGYPAG
-409 DNWDFVSSTA
+409 NSWDFVSSTA

-432 FLYSSTPTSAPT
+432 FLYSSSPTGAPT

>member
-21 GDSYA
+21 GDGYA
-26 DPDLTEKVPAA
+26 DPDLTEKVPAS
-37 PWGNNSLKEKN
+37 PWGNNSLREKN
-48 VISIADLKTQFATV
+48 VISIADLKTQFAT
-62 IANSSYK
+62 IINSDNGYK
-69 LIEKDMMIK
+69 QIEKDMMIK

-140 GGVNTKISDG
+140 GGVNTKLSDG
-150 TLSMGKIERAVWNQH
+150 SLGMGKIERAIWNEH

-177 TVEPEEFDKTKLNNS
+177 TVVPEEFDLTKL
-192 TKEEKAAFAAYM
+192 TDAAYM
-204 EANVGKLMTLKKV
+204 DANVGKLMTLKKV
-217 KFASANGTN
+217 KFASANGKN

-232 SNTSL
+232 TNTSL
-237 ELIDAETGKKISS
+237 ELIDAETGKRISS

-281 FGDTWQIVLRNTDDL
+281 YNNTWQIVLRSTDDL

-319 IKLAEGVEFVWK
+319 IKLADGVEFVWK

-343 YVNSTKYDLQSRL
+343 YVNGSKQELQSRL

-370 LMFDQAINFSS
+370 LMFDQAINFAS
-381 DIKQEC
+381 DMKQEC

-399 DLDVQGYPTG
+399 DLDVQGYPTE
-409 DNWDFVSSTA
+409 NSWTFVSSTA

-432 FLYSSTPTSAPT
+432 FLYSSSPTGAPT

>member
-21 GDSYA
+21 GDGYA
-26 DPDLTEKVPAA
+26 DPDLTEKVPAS
-37 PWGNNSLKEKN
+37 PWGNNSLREKN

-62 IANSSYK
+62 INSDNGYK
-69 LIEKDMMIK
+69 QIEKDMMIK
-78 AVVTGNDVSG
+78 AVVTGNDISG

-140 GGVNTKISDG
+140 GGVNTKLSDG
-150 TLSMGKIERAVWNQH
+150 SLGMGKIERAIWNEH

-177 TVEPEEFDKTKLNNS
+177 TVVPEEFDLTKL
-192 TKEEKAAFAAYM
+192 TDAAYM
-204 EANVGKLMTLKKV
+204 DANVGKLMTLKKV

-232 SNTSL
+232 TNTSL

-267 VPQGVFDITGIFTR
+267 VPKGVFDITGIFTR
-281 FGDTWQIVLRNTDDL
+281 FGNTWQIVIRSTDDL
-296 KSVVLAYLSE
+296 KSVVLAYISE

-319 IKLAEGVEFVWK
+319 IKLADGVEFVWK

-343 YVNSTKYDLQSRL
+343 YVNGSKQELQSRL

-370 LMFDQAINFSS
+370 LMFDQAINFAS
-381 DIKQEC
+381 DMKQEC

-399 DLDVQGYPTG
+399 DLDVQGYPTE
-409 DNWDFVSSTA
+409 NSWTFVSSTA

-432 FLYSSTPTSAPT
+432 FLYSSTPTGAPT
-444 WEVKNFAV
+444 WEVKNFVV

>member
-21 GDSYA
+21 GDGYA
-26 DPDLTEKVPAA
+26 DPDLTDKVPAA
-37 PWGNNSLKEKN
+37 PYGNNSLREKN
-48 VISIADLKTQFATV
+48 VISIADLKTQFAT
-62 IANSSYK
+62 IINSDNGYK
-69 LIEKDMMIK
+69 QIEKDMMIK

-140 GGVNTKISDG
+140 GGVNTKLSDG
-150 TLSMGKIERAVWNQH
+150 SLGMGKIERAIWNEH

-177 TVEPEEFDKTKLNNS
+177 TVVPEEFDLTKL
-192 TKEEKAAFAAYM
+192 TDAAYM
-204 EANVGKLMTLKKV
+204 DANVGKLMTLKKV
-217 KFASANGTN
+217 KFASANGTTP
-226 VWAPDD
+226 WAPGDT
-232 SNTSL
+232 NTSL
-237 ELIDAETGKKISS
+237 ELIDAETGDRINKN
-250 SNLVVRN
+250 NLVVRN

-281 FGDTWQIVLRNTDDL
+281 YNNTWQIVLRNTDDL

-319 IKLAEGVEFVWK
+319 IKLADGVEFVWK

-343 YVNSTKYDLQSRL
+343 YVNGSKQELQSRL

-370 LMFDQAINFSS
+370 LMFDQAINFAS
-381 DIKQEC
+381 DMKQEC

-399 DLDVQGYPTG
+399 DLDVQGYPTE
-409 DNWDFVSSTA
+409 NSWTFVSSTA

-432 FLYSSTPTSAPT
+432 FLYSSSPTSAPT